1 MLIIHRAF
9 ARLPSRN
16 NFLPCSILL
25 FPKIPCPLFLPFS
38 ASSLP
43 LHLYYPLNNSLCVES
58 DFRCLPPLP
67 PSREGRSLRGAGSW
81 QRLFCASA
89 LSLSLFFFFL
99 PFPLLSRD
107 SAAFSSRWRC
117 AGSQSSH
124 AWSAANRH
132 VPRACTSFS
141 DCTYMTAV
149 PVVLSVTLTPTPSYS
164 AGGLT
169 LQLSFGRLQT
179 TGATTWNNTWM
190 LCFHESLQWLHNKAP
205 SIFFFFF
212 SARLSFLSGFSSY
225 IIQYLLYTHKN
236 MALPYFLCC
245 QEICRILLWPC
256 MIHFFRVSSPR
267 PTSRRNQLTVT
278 CGKLLWEKFRQQ
290 RMWRKEK
297 KKKNVP
303 QRTVCKA
310 VVSGLFL
317 TPKIPQLFIKRHV

>member
-58 DFRCLPPLP
+58 DFRCLPPPSSIPRRQEP
-67 PSREGRSLRGAGSW
+67 PRRRFLAALVLR
-81 QRLFCASA
+81 QCPIPLFV
-89 LSLSLFFFFL
+89 FFL
-99 PFPLLSRD
+99 PFPLLSKD
-107 SAAFSSRWRC
+107 SAAFSSRWRR

-212 SARLSFLSGFSSY
+212 CKTFFPVRVF
-225 IIQYLLYTHKN
+225 LLYNPVFTVH
-236 MALPYFLCC
+236 AQEYGSPIFLVLPGDM
-245 QEICRILLWPC
+245 QNP
-256 MIHFFRVSSPR
+256 S
-267 PTSRRNQLTVT
+267 LTVYDPFLPCFFPEANLQKKSAHCHMQET
-278 CGKLLWEKFRQQ
+278 SLRKVQAAEDVEKR
-290 RMWRKEK
+290 K
-297 KKKNVP
+297 KKKIKMFLNVQYAKP
-303 QRTVCKA
+303 WFPGC
-310 VVSGLFL
+310 FL
-317 TPKIPQLFIKRHV
+317 HQKYLNYL